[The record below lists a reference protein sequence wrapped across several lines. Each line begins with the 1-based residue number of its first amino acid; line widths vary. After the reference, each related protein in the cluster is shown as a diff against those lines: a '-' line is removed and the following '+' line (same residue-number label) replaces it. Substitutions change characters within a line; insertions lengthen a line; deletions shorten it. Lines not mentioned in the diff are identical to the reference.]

1 MSAEKTANELIL
13 RVGGIPRSRELLH
26 ALLCL
31 AYQQGKVDAGL
42 EIRDD
47 LRQRGVLPHLQPR
60 APS

>member
-31 AYQQGKVDAGL
+31 AYQHGKIAGAAEL
-42 EIRDD
+42 HGALKKEFAK
-47 LRQRGVLPHLQPR
+47 GVPPK
-60 APS
+60 